1 MAARY
6 MKLSKIL
13 SSIIFIFRFVFIFV
27 FMCAWGREQEAGG
40 IMQQLIIII
49 KGLMDGKLWF
59 QYSESV
65 ADIFSLTING
75 LITWI
80 CYWCNIS
87 KIWKLVFLEFYHK
100 LCHFFKKLIWLLLLL
115 LTPVKTQEKI
125 PVSPLR
131 QYITLWNA
139 RHVSIITT
147 IFTYEC

>member
-1 MAARY
+1 

-115 LTPVKTQEKI
+115 LTPVKTRKDTCFSTASIHNTLE
-125 PVSPLR
+125 R
-131 QYITLWNA
+131 QACVNYYYNFYIWMLK
-139 RHVSIITT
+139 RYKS
-147 IFTYEC
+147 